1 MWRLDLCPGTGP
13 EIHDWGVRDGK
24 VWIDTS
30 AVNHVNFVCGNII
43 NDGIT
48 VLGERFK
55 DTLSHAKYQLKGHET
70 YVRVGQWTGMDVL
83 RGQIPFIWSG
93 RPYVKEERKNER
105 ISGNSYGL

>member
-1 MWRLDLCPGTGP
+1 MKVFLK
-13 EIHDWGVRDGK
+13 IHAAAGSVSRHR
-24 VWIDTS
+24 IDTS

-70 YVRVGQWTGMDVL
+70 YVRVEAVDRYGRTAWTNPIYL
-83 RGQIPFIWSG
+83 EW
-93 RPYVKEERKNER
+93 
-105 ISGNSYGL
+105 